1 MNLFRIQENTEKNK
15 YSLDTLKLI
24 LSVMVVFIHSRIFLD
39 SSLILDA
46 FTSNGFFR
54 VAVPIFFIINGYYL
68 PSDKNNFKKWFFSSL
83 YLYIGLTFFIF
94 IFGLIVVH

>member
-54 VAVPIFFIINGYYL
+54 VAVPIFLSSMVIIFQVIKISLKNGFL
-68 PSDKNNFKKWFFSSL
+68 VHCI
-83 YLYIGLTFFIF
+83 YI
-94 IFGLIVVH
+94 

>member
-39 SSLILDA
+39 SS
-46 FTSNGFFR
+46 GF
-54 VAVPIFFIINGYYL
+54 VE
-68 PSDKNNFKKWFFSSL
+68 
-83 YLYIGLTFFIF
+83 
-94 IFGLIVVH
+94 